1 MENTKPSHTTPPL
14 VPTLTKPNHTKLLII
29 NYKLP
34 LTNCQLQMANY
45 QLPITNCQLPITKW
59 PNNHISISSQFSY
72 EFDSIELHSCYQLTF
87 KTTISILALQSIDFL
102 ERVVLIFSPCEP
114 WHFQIR
120 QLSGVVLKDLKDILK
135 ANLRVKYQKIFR
147 WVGEES

>member
-1 MENTKPSHTTPPL
+1 MTKCQWPRANSWLPMTIA
-14 VPTLTKPNHTKLLII
+14 NSLLPIT

-34 LTNCQLQMANY
+34 M
-45 QLPITNCQLPITKW
+45 TKW
-59 PNNHISISSQFSY
+59 PTNISISSQFSY

-120 QLSGVVLKDLKDILK
+120 KLSGVVLKNLKDILK

-147 WVGEES
+147 WEGEELYFILKKISIPQTSRQTVVGG